1 MVMNF
6 TRLEIDV
13 FYLCFLGFAICQA
26 WILGKQKGM
35 SDAIDY
41 FAEKGYIEL
50 DDDWKIILDKY
61 AIFWYNIDI

>member
-50 DDDWKIILDKY
+50 DDD
-61 AIFWYNIDI
+61 